1 MAQLL
6 ICLGAQVDALYVLEH
21 PKELEQS
28 HCLNHS
34 PLDHGSTF
42 CRPREIQIICMN
54 PQAPKGGWIQEG
66 WGKGWKATY
75 QQAKKQRVSMC
86 EASPASRVTASGSLL
101 PGQVCLLVS
110 HWFTWR
116 AWEFHSEPSN
126 GCNFSNQFLAGSR
139 YEVVVLTALGDK
151 KLTVT
156 LWWDHVSF
164 HTTSSHTG

>member
-28 HCLNHS
+28 HCLNHL

-54 PQAPKGGWIQEG
+54 PQAPKGGWTQEG

-86 EASPASRVTASGSLL
+86 EASPASRVTASGSSLFTSFTL
-101 PGQVCLLVS
+101 IYMKSLRISLWAQQWVQLFQSVPGREKIRS
-110 HWFTWR
+110 GS
-116 AWEFHSEPSN
+116 AHSV
-126 GCNFSNQFLAGSR
+126 GS
-139 YEVVVLTALGDK
+139 
-151 KLTVT
+151 
-156 LWWDHVSF
+156 
-164 HTTSSHTG
+164 

>member
-54 PQAPKGGWIQEG
+54 PQAPKGGWTQEG

-86 EASPASRVTASGSLL
+86 EASPAPRVTASGSLL
-101 PGQVCLLVS
+101 PGHCLRVTASGSSL
-110 HWFTWR
+110 FTSFTLIYMKSLRISLWAQQWVQLFQSVPGR
-116 AWEFHSEPSN
+116 EKIQSGSAHSD
-126 GCNFSNQFLAGSR
+126 GR
-139 YEVVVLTALGDK
+139 
-151 KLTVT
+151 
-156 LWWDHVSF
+156 
-164 HTTSSHTG
+164 